1 MMGPPEVP
9 GTWSGEDADRK
20 KGAHSNGAPPL
31 RHHEGERGQLARPH
45 IVKRATSNQNETV
58 ETKPDL
64 KGPSVKRAALNRD
77 NSLASNRLKATYLKD
92 PVYKEMFDSEKEL
105 RLLPGTLERQASLK
119 DNTAR
124 PKWLSPE
131 DRLR

>member
-1 MMGPPEVP
+1 MMGPPEVR
-9 GTWSGEDADRK
+9 GTWSGEGGDRK
-20 KGAHSNGAPPL
+20 KAAHPRGSPS
-31 RHHEGERGQLARPH
+31 RHREGDKGQFPRPQ

-77 NSLASNRLKATYLKD
+77 NSLASNRLKAAYLKD
-92 PVYKEMFDSEKEL
+92 TMNKEMFDSEKEL
-105 RLLPGTLERQASLK
+105 RLLPGTLQRQASLK

-124 PKWLSPE
+124 PKWLSPD